1 MQTTTPEDTANP
13 ATGPSLKILMLTSS
27 YPKYPG
33 DVTAPFIEAIAQYS
47 QANGHRVTV
56 VLPYH
61 PDLKRPPV
69 EKGVRFY
76 PYKYALRKNWNIWG
90 YAASLQ
96 GDVKVR
102 KLIYLLLPFVLLSSL
117 WKMWRLTGREKYD
130 LIQAHWVIPNA
141 PVAVLAGLLRHI
153 PIVISLHGSDVY
165 MAERIKPVG
174 WAARWA
180 FRRAAAVTASSPDLL
195 ERAQRL
201 GAPRTP
207 GRAEVIPYGVDPA
220 TFKMPARSRAEI
232 RQELGFTPG
241 QPVLLMV
248 GRLVYKKGFGY
259 AIRALPE
266 VLKSYP
272 AACLVIAGGGD
283 LMEPLKRLAADLG
296 LQDKVRFEGPVPH
309 DRVPDYLAACD
320 LFLLPSIVDDK
331 GNVDGLPNTLLEA
344 MSMEKAVVASA
355 VAGVPQAV
363 TGGENGCLVPQRDP
377 TALAKAILE
386 LLNDP
391 ALREKYGKAARRKV
405 LEELN
410 WTAISARYSRVF
422 QAASFASRQSKPSE
436 RH

>member
-1 MQTTTPEDTANP
+1 MQKTISQEDTVP
-13 ATGPSLKILMLTSS
+13 PTLPPSLKILMLTSS

-33 DVTAPFIEAIAQYS
+33 DVTAPFIEAIARYS

-76 PYKYALRKNWNIWG
+76 QYKYALRKSWNIWG

-102 KLIYLLLPFVLLSSL
+102 KLIYLLLPFVLLSSF

-141 PVAVLAGLLRHI
+141 PVAVLVGLLRHI
-153 PIVISLHGSDVY
+153 PTIISLHGSDVY

-174 WAARWA
+174 WVARWA

-201 GAPRTP
+201 GAPRRP

-220 TFKMPARSRAEI
+220 AFKTPDRSRAEI
-232 RQELGFTPG
+232 RQELGFAPDM
-241 QPVLLMV
+241 PVLLMV
-248 GRLVYKKGFGY
+248 GRLVFKKGFEY

-272 AACLVIAGGGD
+272 ETILVIAGGGD
-283 LMEPLKRLAADLG
+283 LMGPLKSLAADLK
-296 LQDKVRFEGPVPH
+296 LQDKVRFAGPVPH

-355 VAGVPQAV
+355 VAGVPLAV
-363 TGGENGCLVPQRDP
+363 TDGENGRLVPPRDSV
-377 TALAKAILE
+377 ALAQVILE

-391 ALREKYGKAARRKV
+391 ALREEYGKAARRKV
-405 LEELN
+405 LDELN
-410 WTAISARYSRVF
+410 WAAISARYSRVF
-422 QAASFASRQSKPSE
+422 VNASQQSKTKN
-436 RH
+436 